1 MNFMTK
7 DVGIDLG
14 TSNILVTLKGKGL
27 VLSEPSVV
35 AINKITGEILA
46 VGNAA
51 KEMLGRTPD
60 NIIAVKPLKDG
71 VIADFGAA
79 RMLVQTFV
87 EKVVPRSIF
96 SKPRVVI
103 AIPCGITDVE
113 ERAVESVGYKAGTKD
128 VYLIEEVMVAAI
140 GAGLKVDRPEGVMI
154 IDIGGGT
161 SEVAVLSLGGIVV
174 ENSIKVAGNR
184 LDQDI
189 VEYVKKKFNVLLGER
204 EAEEVKKQIGA
215 ATLSMADEKMNVK
228 GRSLSNGLPETITL
242 TTADVRDAISDSL
255 QKIVNLI
262 KQTLEE
268 TPPELAADIME
279 HGIYVCGGC
288 SQIKNFDRFIL
299 EQTGIPTF
307 IAEDP
312 TNCVIKG
319 IGATLESIQVLKKS
333 IKTKRK

>member
-1 MNFMTK
+1 MGFMAK
-7 DVGIDLG
+7 DIGVDLG
-14 TSNILVTLKGKGL
+14 TSNVKIFVKGKGI

-60 NIIAVKPLKDG
+60 SIIAVKPLKDG
-71 VIADFGAA
+71 VIADFSATK
-79 RMLVQTFV
+79 MLMQTFI
-87 EKVVPRSIF
+87 EKIVPKNLF

-113 ERAVESVGYKAGTKD
+113 ERAAESVGYKAGTKE

-140 GAGLKVDRPEGVMI
+140 GAGLKIDRPEGVMI
-154 IDIGGGT
+154 VDIGGGT
-161 SEVAVLSLGGIVV
+161 SEMAVLSLGGIVV
-174 ENSIKVAGNR
+174 ENSIKIAGNKF
-184 LDQDI
+184 DQDI
-189 VEYVKKKFNVLLGER
+189 VEYVKKTFNMIIGEG

-215 ATLSMADEKMNVK
+215 ATLAMAEEKMSIK
-228 GRSLSNGLPETITL
+228 GRSLVSGLPQTLTL
-242 TTADVRDAISDSL
+242 TTADVKKAMEDSL

-268 TPPELAADIME
+268 TPPELAADVME
-279 HGIYVCGGC
+279 RGIYLSGGC
-288 SQIKNFDRFIL
+288 SQIKNLDRFISI
-299 EQTGIPTF
+299 ETGIPVF

-312 TNCVIKG
+312 SNCVIKG
-319 IGATLESIQVLKKS
+319 IGTTLDSINVLKKS

>member
-1 MNFMTK
+1 
-7 DVGIDLG
+7 
-14 TSNILVTLKGKGL
+14 
-27 VLSEPSVV
+27 
-35 AINKITGEILA
+35 
-46 VGNAA
+46 
-51 KEMLGRTPD
+51 
-60 NIIAVKPLKDG
+60 
-71 VIADFGAA
+71 
-79 RMLVQTFV
+79 
-87 EKVVPRSIF
+87 
-96 SKPRVVI
+96 
-103 AIPCGITDVE
+103 
-113 ERAVESVGYKAGTKD
+113 
-128 VYLIEEVMVAAI
+128 MVAAI

>member
-1 MNFMTK
+1 MAK
-7 DVGIDLG
+7 DIGVDLG
-14 TSNILVTLKGKGL
+14 TSNVKIFIKGKGM

-46 VGNAA
+46 VGNSA
-51 KEMLGRTPD
+51 KEMLGRTPES
-60 NIIAVKPLKDG
+60 IVALKPLKDG
-71 VIADFGAA
+71 VIADFGAT
-79 RMLVQTFV
+79 RLLMQTFI

-113 ERAVESVGYKAGTKD
+113 ERAVEGVGYKAGTKD
-128 VYLIEEVMVAAI
+128 VFLIEEVMVAAI

-154 IDIGGGT
+154 VDIGGGT

-174 ENSIKVAGNR
+174 ENSIKIAGNR

-189 VEYVKKKFNVLLGER
+189 VEYVKNKFNVVIGEG

-215 ATLSMADEKMNVK
+215 ATLMMAEEKMNVK
-228 GRSLSNGLPETITL
+228 GRSLTSGLPETITL
-242 TTADVRDAISDSL
+242 TTTDVKNAMDDSL
-255 QKIVNLI
+255 NKIVGLI
-262 KQTLEE
+262 KQTLEK

-279 HGIYVCGGC
+279 HGIYISGGC
-288 SQIKNFDRFIL
+288 SQIRNLDRFITN
-299 EQTGIPTF
+299 ETAIPCF

-312 TNCVIKG
+312 TNCVIRGLGK
-319 IGATLESIQVLKKS
+319 TLDSINFLRKS
-333 IKTKRK
+333 VKTKK